1 MINKTIA
8 RAKQYTVIG
17 VSPEWLA
24 RRPGGGRAR
33 SRRKARDGMRFDL
46 SDDQEMLR
54 QTARR
59 FLEKEAPVATIRER
73 GETPEGFARTWW
85 SAASD
90 LGWTSLAVPE
100 ALGGY
105 SLSGRRG
112 QDLAVVA
119 EEIGRGIG
127 PGPFQP
133 TAVCLDALARAD
145 QPRGGLISDILAG
158 AELVAWAFGEPGNVW
173 TPARF
178 GARARRDGEDWV
190 LEGVKAYV
198 EAGAQADVFLVTARA
213 EGGLVQ
219 LTVPAETPGVTV
231 IAGRSLDLVRRFA
244 EVRFSEARVPG
255 VAVLTE
261 APADAQVER
270 QLQLALLLQCAETNG
285 VVEKAFEFTVDYMRG
300 RYAFGRPI
308 ASYQALKHRLADMLV
323 QIHACMATTDAALDA
338 FDAGEAD
345 AFRLARIAKAYVA
358 TKSVAIM
365 GDLVQMSGGIGV
377 TWDYDLH
384 IFERR
389 VAVNRAVFGAP
400 ELHRAAIHQL
410 LAA

>member
-1 MINKTIA
+1 
-8 RAKQYTVIG
+8 
-17 VSPEWLA
+17 
-24 RRPGGGRAR
+24 
-33 SRRKARDGMRFDL
+33 MRFDL
-46 SDDQEMLR
+46 NDDQEMLR

-59 FLEKEAPVATIRER
+59 FLEKEAPVATIRQR
-73 GETPEGFARTWW
+73 GRAPEGFTRSWW
-85 SAASD
+85 SAASE

-100 ALGGY
+100 LLGGY
-105 SLSGRRG
+105 ALSGAPG

-145 QPRGGLISDILAG
+145 QPREALLADVLKGDTLI
-158 AELVAWAFGEPGNVW
+158 AWAFGEPGNSW
-173 TPARF
+173 RPSQFA
-178 GARARRDGEDWV
+178 AQARRDGHNWV
-190 LEGVKAYV
+190 LDGTKAYV
-198 EAGAQADVFLVTARA
+198 EAGAQADVLLVTARA
-213 EGGLVQ
+213 PGGLVQ
-219 LTVPAETPGVTV
+219 LLVPAATPGVTV
-231 IAGRSLDLVRRFA
+231 IAGQSLDLVRRFA
-244 EVRFSEARVPG
+244 EIRFAQVRLPAD
-255 VAVLTE
+255 AALTA

-285 VVEKAFEFTVDYMRG
+285 VVEKAFEFTVEYMRG
-300 RYAFGRPI
+300 RNAFGRPI

-323 QIHACMATTDAALDA
+323 RIHSCMATTDAALDA
-338 FDAGEAD
+338 FDAGDAD
-345 AFRLARIAKAYVA
+345 AFRLARIAKTYVA
-358 TKSVAIM
+358 GKSVAIM

-389 VAVNRAVFGAP
+389 VAVNRAMYGSP

>member
-1 MINKTIA
+1 
-8 RAKQYTVIG
+8 
-17 VSPEWLA
+17 
-24 RRPGGGRAR
+24 
-33 SRRKARDGMRFDL
+33 MRFDL
-46 SDDQEMLR
+46 NEDQEMLR

-59 FLEKEAPVATIRER
+59 FLEKEAPVSTIRQR
-73 GETPEGFARTWW
+73 GQSPEGFSRAWW
-85 SAASD
+85 RAAAE

-100 ALGGY
+100 RLGGY
-105 SLSGRRG
+105 TLSGKLG
-112 QDLAVVA
+112 QDLAVIA
-119 EEIGRGIG
+119 EEMGRGVG

-133 TAVCLDALARAD
+133 AAVCLDALARAD
-145 QPRGGLISDILAG
+145 EPPEALIADILAG
-158 AELVAWAFGEPGNVW
+158 ETLIAWSFGEPGNRW
-173 TPARF
+173 RPSMFET
-178 GARARRDGEDWV
+178 RAQRDGGEWV
-190 LEGVKAYV
+190 LDGAKAYV
-198 EAGAQADVFLVTARA
+198 EAGAEADVFLVTARTD
-213 EGGLVQ
+213 GGLAQ
-219 LTVPAETPGVTV
+219 LVVPAQTPGVTV

-244 EVRFSEARVPG
+244 EVRFSQVHLPAEAALAG
-255 VAVLTE
+255 

-285 VVEKAFEFTVDYMRG
+285 VVERSFEFTVEYMRG

-323 QIHACMATTDAALDA
+323 RIHSCMATTDAALDA
-338 FDAGEAD
+338 FDAGDAEAY
-345 AFRLARIAKAYVA
+345 RLARIAKSYVA

-389 VAVNRAVFGAP
+389 VAVNRACLGTP
-400 ELHRAAIHQL
+400 ELHRAAIHLL